1 MKNIQSITVDVV
13 PGLISQPTV
22 NVIKGD
28 SETRYI
34 DVTAL
39 NTVSYTHLEIAFSG
53 MKQAI
58 SAWSAEGKDATKEF
72 SKTMDAIKS
81 APDISGATAIAIEA
95 FGKKAGPDLA
105 DAIKGGRFEV
115 DEYIQALQ
123 SAGGTVD
130 NTYGAIVDEVDD
142 SQLAMQRL
150 KLAMHDTGETIAKS
164 VGPVL
169 LDLVENIEDVFEWFG
184 NLDKG
189 TQQTLSL
196 IHIWKEAHRIS
207 LPIQPER

>member
-1 MKNIQSITVDVV
+1 
-13 PGLISQPTV
+13 
-22 NVIKGD
+22 
-28 SETRYI
+28 
-34 DVTAL
+34 
-39 NTVSYTHLEIAFSG
+39 
-53 MKQAI
+53 
-58 SAWSAEGKDATKEF
+58 
-72 SKTMDAIKS
+72 MDAIKS

-189 TQQTLSL
+189 TQQTILKFIAFAAAAGPVTKVIGGIAGHKNSLSGL
-196 IHIWKEAHRIS
+196 GNLAKALSGQMAAKTAATALGSVAITQQRQG
-207 LPIQPER
+207 QPQPLRVRRQLVQR